1 MNPRFGLLILVGFG
15 LAVCAAAPSRAS
27 DTFYV
32 QVAETKLRAAAG
44 FLSPPVGTLTYG
56 DPVEKLAE
64 NPGGAW
70 LRVRNPKSGEGWLH
84 GSALSSTALVLKA
97 GERSASTRAERAE
110 PTLGG
115 KGFTEEVEGDYKAK
129 NPALMFD
136 VLDRIE
142 KERPSDEEVLSFA
155 REGGLQK

>member
-1 MNPRFGLLILVGFG
+1 MTLRSVLAIVCLGVAVGT
-15 LAVCAAAPSRAS
+15 PSSSRAA
-27 DTFYV
+27 DTLYV

-56 DPVEKLAE
+56 DPVEKLTE

-84 GSALSSTALVLKA
+84 GSALSSAALVLKA

-110 PTLGG
+110 LTLGG

-129 NPALMFD
+129 NPALMFE

-142 KERPSDEEVLSFA
+142 RQRPSDEEVFTFA